1 MDSGKE
7 SGGARAVS
15 PTMQTGETAHYSS
28 RRDEKFETRDERA
41 WGGWSTLYT
50 AKDVDVL
57 WWGFTFLLK
66 IMMFRLDSF

>member
-28 RRDEKFETRDERA
+28 RRDEKFETRDESLGRVVH
-41 WGGWSTLYT
+41 T

-57 WWGFTFLLK
+57 WWGFIFLVENH
-66 IMMFRLDSF
+66 DVSS

>member
-28 RRDEKFETRDERA
+28 RRDEKFETRDESLGRVVHA
-41 WGGWSTLYT
+41 LYSEGCGCFVVGVHFFVENH
-50 AKDVDVL
+50 DV
-57 WWGFTFLLK
+57 
-66 IMMFRLDSF
+66 SS